1 MHAAHRAS
9 PDTAGTVAHASSARR
24 FLRHLGEMVLAMWV
38 GMAVFGGLRALLGGT
53 GPGDALTDHFN
64 FRLVVMALFMAVP
77 MVALM
82 RVRGHSWERA
92 AEMAAAM
99 VVPVLAVCLVAH
111 VIDLSD
117 AAVSAISH
125 ILMYAGMLVVMV
137 ARVGEYA
144 HAGPHT
150 SAVHV

>member
-1 MHAAHRAS
+1 MHATHRAS
-9 PDTAGTVAHASSARR
+9 TNTVGTVAHASSAWR
-24 FLRHLGEMVLAMWV
+24 FLRHLGEMVLAMWI

-64 FRLVVMALFMAVP
+64 YRLVVMALFMAVP

-99 VVPVLAVCLVAH
+99 IVPVVAVCAVAH
-111 VIDLSD
+111 VTDLSD
-117 AAVSAISH
+117 AAVSGISH
-125 ILMYAGMLVVMV
+125 VPMYVGMLGVMF
-137 ARVGEYA
+137 ARYPEYA
-144 HAGPHT
+144 HAGHHP
-150 SAVHV
+150 AGAPA